1 MEATTKRQWMNLGL
15 FISIKLLFLFVVLP
29 AAIRA
34 VAKEAQK

>member
-15 FISIKLLFLFVVLP
+15 FIAIKVIVMFVVLP

-34 VAKEAQK
+34 VAKEAKK